1 MRALAPEGPLKEEIM
16 TRYFFRS
23 ILAAAFGIALAI
35 PTCAQSQKSDAG
47 QDDHFDVR
55 SSVGDLHVGKDAD
68 ARKTGLPLYP
78 GARPKQEKDNDP
90 LNFGIL
96 TEAFGFKIVVAKYES
111 DDAPGKV
118 IDFYRDRLKKYGKVL
133 ECHTSEHGGDAHADF
148 NDDKDSKGSK
158 QLKCEGDNTGP
169 VTELKVGTEDNQR
182 VVAIEPRDGHN
193 GSTFALVY
201 LYARGKQGDI

>member
-1 MRALAPEGPLKEEIM
+1 M
-16 TRYFFRS
+16 FRPNVS
-23 ILAAAFGIALAI
+23 RPIFHAIVAAAFGVAMVL
-35 PTCAQSQKSDAG
+35 PVCTAQTQKP
-47 QDDHFDVR
+47 DDSKDDNFDVR
-55 SSVGDLHVGKDAD
+55 SSVGYLHGGKDAD

-78 GARPKQEKDNDP
+78 AARPKQEKDNDP

-111 DDAPGKV
+111 DDVPTKV
-118 IDFYRDRLKKYGKVL
+118 IAFYRERLKRYGKVL

-148 NDDKDSKGSK
+148 DDDKDSEGPK

-169 VTELKVGTEDNQR
+169 VTELKVGSEDNQH
-182 VVAIEPRDGHN
+182 VVAIEPNEGHT

-201 LYARGKQGDI
+201 VYTRGKQGDI